1 MGVVTVRRRVV
12 ERGSM
17 RRLLPLLLAVLSVVV
32 VPAATGAM
40 RARAHEQPSAG
51 LRLNHVQARGT
62 HNSYHR
68 DPGTAFGDQVGW
80 DYSHKTLARQLE
92 EQDVRQLELDVHWNW
107 ARQEFEVYHAW
118 FGDDRST
125 CELLTDCLA
134 EVRWWSD
141 RRPDHHPIVILIEPK
156 DGGPPKNAGLP
167 EDADPFTHPIG
178 EDEYQL
184 LDRILLDAFAES
196 TAPGDDRVLTPAEV
210 TVQGKTLRQSILDHG
225 WPLLDDLRGH
235 VLYVV
240 DGRASREGERPTTY
254 QHAYDYSGG
263 WTTLE
268 GRAAFVQA
276 EPEQAVAAFVSR
288 DGERLHGEEDRWER
302 ISRVVEQGFLVR
314 DLGGDHAFYERSK
327 AAGSHFISTDH
338 PGDLELSPHPGAP
351 SRCNPVT
358 APRGCTDPRLELR
371 GQGPLALP
379 DEPDDGPEG
388 PDGRALRLV
397 ESWTTSASALVE
409 RNGG

>member
-1 MGVVTVRRRVV
+1 
-12 ERGSM
+12 M
-17 RRLLPLLLAVLSVVV
+17 RRLLPTVLMVFALAVA
-32 VPAATGAM
+32 PAATGAM
-40 RARAHEQPSAG
+40 SAMADEHPSRSSPNG

-68 DPGTAFGDQVGW
+68 DPGTAFGDAVGW

-118 FGDDRST
+118 LGDDRST
-125 CELLTDCLA
+125 CELLTDCLS
-134 EVRWWSD
+134 EVRWWSEQ
-141 RRPDHHPIVILIEPK
+141 RPDHHPIVILIEPK
-156 DGGPPKNAGLP
+156 DGGPPWNTGLP
-167 EDADPFTHPIG
+167 EDGDPFTHPIR
-178 EDEYQL
+178 EREYRL
-184 LDRILLDAFAES
+184 LDELLLEAFAES
-196 TAPGDDRVLTPAEV
+196 STPGDDRVLTPDEV
-210 TVQGKTLRQSILDHG
+210 TVGDKTLRESILDHG

-240 DGRASREGERPTTY
+240 DGRSSEEGERPAEY

-276 EPEQAVAAFVSR
+276 EPHQVVAAFVSR
-288 DGERLHGEEDRWER
+288 DGERRDGETRWER

-314 DLGGDHAFYERSK
+314 DLGGNQGFYDQSK
-327 AAGSHFISTDH
+327 AAGSHFISTDYPDELEVSTH
-338 PGDLELSPHPGAP
+338 PEAP

-358 APRGCTDPRLELR
+358 APRGCTDPRIELR
-371 GQGPLALP
+371 NQRPLVLSE
-379 DEPDDGPEG
+379 EPDNRPEGPEG
-388 PDGRALRLV
+388 RAVRLV
-397 ESWTTSASALVE
+397 DEWRTSASALVG
-409 RNGG
+409 RTAP